1 MSKEALA
8 RAITLTVLAGALG
21 FVIWR
26 NQSSA
31 TPTSEPTNT
40 NAAPKEAEAG
50 PTVQDAV
57 YAMFDAAKAGR
68 VTPYLEAYAGALRSS
83 LDQSLAEQGPDKF
96 AAYLRQQTAS
106 VKGLALAEPQ
116 RPTDA
121 QARVQVEYVYQDRN
135 ETQWMTLDRTS
146 AGWKISRIET
156 AERIRTLVPYGTPVN

>member
-1 MSKEALA
+1 MSKELLA
-8 RAITLTVLAGALG
+8 RAITLAVLAGALG

-26 NQSSA
+26 NQPTGEANTSA
-31 TPTSEPTNT
+31 
-40 NAAPKEAEAG
+40 AAA
-50 PTVQDAV
+50 TVQDAV

-68 VTPYLEAYAGALRSS
+68 VTPYLDAYAGALRSS
-83 LDQSLAEQGPDKF
+83 LDRSLAEQGPEKF
-96 AAYLRQQTAS
+96 AAYLREQTTN

-156 AERIRTLVPYGTPVN
+156 AERIKTLVPYGTPVN